1 MTRGS
6 CVARLASMIAA
17 VQRAHPARVALDGV
31 DGAGKTH
38 LADELV
44 GPLSRGGRQII
55 RASIDGFHFPR
66 ADRYKRG
73 RESAD
78 GYFRDSFNYE
88 QLRSQLLDPL
98 GPGGSRRCRTATFDY
113 RVDSPVDAP
122 LLTADPD
129 AILLVDG
136 VFLQV
141 PQLAGAWDFVV
152 WVEAPFETTVER
164 AVRRDTARGGE
175 EEATRAAYAVRYVPG
190 QRMYLDS
197 CEPKINADVIFENS
211 DFDEPRLTLRPD

>member
-1 MTRGS
+1 
-6 CVARLASMIAA
+6 MIAA
-17 VQRAHPARVALDGV
+17 LQRPHPARVALDGV

-44 GPLSRGGRQII
+44 GPLSCSGRQII
-55 RASIDGFHFPR
+55 RASIDGFHCPR
-66 ADRYKRG
+66 AHRYKRG

-98 GPGGSRRCRTATFDY
+98 GPGGSLRCRTAVFDY
-113 RVDSPVDAP
+113 RIDRPTDMP
-122 LLTADPD
+122 LLTAAPD

-141 PQLAGAWDFVV
+141 PQLAGAWDFIV
-152 WVEAPFETTVER
+152 WVDAPFETTVER

-190 QRMYLDS
+190 QRLYLDS
-197 CEPKINADVIFENS
+197 CHPKISADVVFDNS
-211 DFDEPRLTLRPD
+211 DLDEPRLTPRSR

>member
-1 MTRGS
+1 MTRGA
-6 CVARLASMIAA
+6 CIARLASMIAA
-17 VQRAHPARVALDGV
+17 VERPHPARVALDGV

-44 GPLSRGGRQII
+44 GPLSRSGRQII
-55 RASIDGFHFPR
+55 RASIDGFHYPR
-66 ADRYKRG
+66 AHRYTRG

-78 GYFRDSFNYE
+78 GYFHDSFNYG
-88 QLRSQLLDPL
+88 QMRSQLLDPL
-98 GPGGSRRCRTATFDY
+98 GPGGSLEYRSAAFDY
-113 RVDSPVDAP
+113 RVDSPIEAP

-152 WVEAPFETTVER
+152 WVEAPFDTTVER
-164 AVRRDTARGGE
+164 AVRRDAARGGDE
-175 EEATRAAYAVRYVPG
+175 TATRTAYAVRYVPG
-190 QRMYLDS
+190 QQLYLDS
-197 CEPKINADVIFENS
+197 CDPKASADVVFENT
-211 DFDEPRLTLRPD
+211 DFGEPRLTPRA

>member
-1 MTRGS
+1 MTRGA
-6 CVARLASMIAA
+6 CIARLASMIAA
-17 VQRAHPARVALDGV
+17 VERPHPARVALDGV

-44 GPLSRGGRQII
+44 GPLSRSGRQII
-55 RASIDGFHFPR
+55 RASIDGFHYPR
-66 ADRYKRG
+66 AHRYTRG
-73 RESAD
+73 RASAD
-78 GYFRDSFNYE
+78 GYFHDSFNYG
-88 QLRSQLLDPL
+88 QMRSQLLDPL
-98 GPGGSRRCRTATFDY
+98 GPGGSLECRTATFDY
-113 RVDSPVDAP
+113 RVDSPIEAP

-164 AVRRDTARGGE
+164 AVRRNAARGGDE
-175 EEATRAAYAVRYVPG
+175 PATRAAYAVRYVPG
-190 QRMYLDS
+190 QQLYLDS
-197 CEPKINADVIFENS
+197 CNPKASADVVFENT
-211 DFDEPRLTLRPD
+211 DFGEPRLTPRA